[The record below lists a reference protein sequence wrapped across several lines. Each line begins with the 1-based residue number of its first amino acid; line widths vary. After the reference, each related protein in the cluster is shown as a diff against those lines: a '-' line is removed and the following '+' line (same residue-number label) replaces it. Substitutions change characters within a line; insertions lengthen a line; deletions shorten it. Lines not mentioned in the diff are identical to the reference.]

1 MARSLDQVVAHHASN
16 RSWLGTSY
24 LLSTATFT
32 PLYGRLADIMGR
44 RGAALL
50 ACSLFTVGTAICGLA
65 PSMMSLIIGRL
76 VCSVLLLDAQT
87 TEPAC
92 RLREWEE
99 EA

>member
-1 MARSLDQVVAHHASN
+1 MCPLDVIKAHRASKC
-16 RSWLGTSY
+16 SWLGTSY

-76 VCSVLLLDAQT
+76 VRSSLFRT
-87 TEPAC
+87 F
-92 RLREWEE
+92 
-99 EA
+99 